1 MPFIRYNSDIID
13 APNITGLYPKDPQLS
28 RKNLLEVSNQ
38 VFRSVQDF
46 PRGYCIRNGEVIQ
59 MRRQEEV
66 LKDVALKKTVS
77 KNSRNYDAENL
88 MPIVMDG
95 RTIKVD
101 PGLFFRINL
110 NLITSSD
117 SMSVLEI
124 TATGLVEL
132 QLNKE
137 EIYKLAQELNQRSEE
152 LIAKHGNM

>member
-1 MPFIRYNSDIID
+1 
-13 APNITGLYPKDPQLS
+13 
-28 RKNLLEVSNQ
+28 
-38 VFRSVQDF
+38 
-46 PRGYCIRNGEVIQ
+46 
-59 MRRQEEV
+59 
-66 LKDVALKKTVS
+66 
-77 KNSRNYDAENL
+77 NYDAENL